1 MEINKKLILTAS
13 LLFVFSFQVMKAQ
26 KTINKNLVNS
36 TTGVSGKSITISQNN
51 KKYDVRQSI
60 GQASLIGTFEGRKY
74 TVNQGFIQPLVINKI
89 LDKTSTLD
97 LDVTFFPNPFVQST
111 HLIFKEEIIGSV
123 EVALYDM
130 VGRLLLNKTY
140 MGNKNIKVDFDNLFL
155 GRYILKVKA
164 NNKQII
170 KNKIKK

>member
-1 MEINKKLILTAS
+1 M
-13 LLFVFSFQVMKAQ
+13 
-26 KTINKNLVNS
+26 
-36 TTGVSGKSITISQNN
+36 
-51 KKYDVRQSI
+51 
-60 GQASLIGTFEGRKY
+60 
-74 TVNQGFIQPLVINKI
+74 
-89 LDKTSTLD
+89 DKTSTLD

-164 NNKQII
+164 NNKQFIKNII
-170 KNKIKK
+170 KK